1 MEKLALEMDSH
12 DAIVIKYKGGEHM
25 IFFFLRHEREL
36 LALIERPKHLQ
47 KKGGELQAY
56 YCT

>member
-12 DAIVIKYKGGEHM
+12 DAIVINYKGGDHM
-25 IFFFLRHEREL
+25 IFFLRHEREL
-36 LALIERPKHLQ
+36 LDLIERPKHLQ

>member
-12 DAIVIKYKGGEHM
+12 DAIVINYKGGDHM
-25 IFFFLRHEREL
+25 IFFLRQEREL
-36 LALIERPKHLQ
+36 LDLIERPKHLQ